1 MRNPAAVLDIH
12 GPSSSASATTEDPLA
27 TQPSIKD
34 GQQSNSPSESE
45 PAEPRNDKIGSSGKK
60 RSADSNKLVET

>member
-45 PAEPRNDKIGSSGKK
+45 PAEVYQTDPN
-60 RSADSNKLVET
+60 